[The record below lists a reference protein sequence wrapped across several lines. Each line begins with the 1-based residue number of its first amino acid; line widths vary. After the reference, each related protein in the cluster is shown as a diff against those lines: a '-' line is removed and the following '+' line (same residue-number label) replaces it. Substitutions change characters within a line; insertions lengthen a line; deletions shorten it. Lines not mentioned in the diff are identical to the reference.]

1 MPHSHQNQPP
11 IDLLVIGGGINGC
24 GIARD
29 AVGRGLS
36 VMLCEMGDLGQATS
50 SASTK
55 LFHGGL
61 RYLEYFQFRLVREAL
76 AEREVLLR
84 NMPHI
89 SWPMRF
95 VLPLYPN
102 MRFDSETPASR
113 LLAWVAPWA
122 KGRRPAW
129 LMRLGLFLY
138 DHLAQ
143 RQTLPAT
150 RRLALRNSPEG
161 APLQPQFS
169 QAFEYSD
176 CWVQDSR
183 LVSLNARDAAA
194 RGAKIHVRTRVVA
207 AQRSATHWDVTL
219 ENTKTGTQQVVQA
232 RMLVNAAGPWAAQVL
247 GQVLHLNSPD
257 RLRLV
262 RGSHIVTRRLFAH
275 EKAYFFQGSDGRI
288 IFAIPYEQEFTL
300 IGTTDAN
307 HDSADTAPECTEAE
321 QDYLL
326 AFAGQYFKTPLSRAD
341 IVWQFS
347 GMRPLHDDGGR
358 SASAVTR
365 DYSLKLDD
373 SAAPVLHIF
382 GGKIT
387 TYRRLAEKALA
398 QILPALGHTA
408 PNWTHDAPLPGGA
421 FAVGDAG
428 ALVAELAARYP
439 FLGQDWATR
448 LVRAYGL
455 DAQRI
460 LGPAKQLADL
470 GTDFGAT
477 LTQAEVDW
485 LVAHEFAQ
493 SADDILWRRT
503 RLGLKM
509 PAKGRAALE
518 TYLQG
523 LDGGAKGLAQSAA

>member
-1 MPHSHQNQPP
+1 MPDNTHPAPP

-95 VLPLYPN
+95 VLPLHPD
-102 MRFDSETPASR
+102 MRFDSEPPASR

-129 LMRLGLFLY
+129 LIRLGLFLY
-138 DHLAQ
+138 DHLGQ

-150 RRLALRNSPEG
+150 RRLALHNSPEG

-183 LVSLNARDAAA
+183 LVSLNARDAAE
-194 RGAKIHVRTRVVA
+194 RGARICTRTRVVA
-207 AQRSATHWDVTL
+207 AQRGDTHWDVTL
-219 ENTKTGTQQVVQA
+219 QDTKTGTQHVVQA

-247 GQVLHLNSPD
+247 GQVLQQNSPD

-288 IFAIPYEQEFTL
+288 IFAIPYEQDFTL
-300 IGTTDAN
+300 IGTDVPKL
-307 HDSADTAPECTEAE
+307 DTHAKTTGIIEDLNLSQTLIELQH
-321 QDYLL
+321 QDEPSNISIDQPVMQDLHERFERLQSLSRMYYEICGDLVDGYLSISSHKL
-326 AFAGQYFKTPLSRAD
+326 NNTMRVLTLITAIFVPLSFLAG
-341 IVWQFS
+341 IY
-347 GMRPLHDDGGR
+347 GMNFEVIPELHHPDG
-358 SASAVTR
+358 
-365 DYSLKLDD
+365 Y
-373 SAAPVLHIF
+373 F
-382 GGKIT
+382 
-387 TYRRLAEKALA
+387 
-398 QILPALGHTA
+398 ILLGVMACIALG
-408 PNWTHDAPLPGGA
+408 LI
-421 FAVGDAG
+421 
-428 ALVAELAARYP
+428 
-439 FLGQDWATR
+439 
-448 LVRAYGL
+448 GL
-455 DAQRI
+455 FKWKRW
-460 LGPAKQLADL
+460 
-470 GTDFGAT
+470 F
-477 LTQAEVDW
+477 
-485 LVAHEFAQ
+485 
-493 SADDILWRRT
+493 
-503 RLGLKM
+503 
-509 PAKGRAALE
+509 
-518 TYLQG
+518 
-523 LDGGAKGLAQSAA
+523 